1 MRPWVSRPRYRYPWS
16 EILLG
21 NAQLLMPPDS
31 RTHFCPHLQ
40 TRWNGHTRY
49 RNKDRHT
56 LTHRCDSPDSHMGT
70 WGPRHHRARQILKR
84 QGAPRVESFFQ
95 QQRYKHSNCGR
106 TPVHT
111 PMGAHR
117 PHSDIPGEA
126 TGSDQKG
133 HGLLLHTHSPAVDLS
148 PSSNMHIG
156 RCSGLKT
163 FTG

>member
-1 MRPWVSRPRYRYPWS
+1 MRPWVSRPRYRYPQS

-31 RTHFCPHLQ
+31 RRHFCPRLWTH
-40 TRWNGHTRY
+40 WNGHTRY

-56 LTHRCDSPDSHMGT
+56 LTNRCDSPDSHTGT

-95 QQRYKHSNCGR
+95 QQRYKHSNYGR

-117 PHSDIPGEA
+117 PHSDIPG
-126 TGSDQKG
+126 GSHMQRPEG
-133 HGLLLHTHSPAVDLS
+133 TWPVTAHTQPPCRLVPFQQNAH
-148 PSSNMHIG
+148 
-156 RCSGLKT
+156 R
-163 FTG
+163 